1 MVNANA
7 RSCVDCALQT
17 QTPEFEN
24 LSTANTSGKRK
35 RENLAEIIQRDESLK
50 DTLRETLRRS
60 VDEIGD
66 PKKSSAH
73 YEVSIRHFY
82 TLYSVNKTLLD
93 AI

>member
-1 MVNANA
+1 MWTPWPRERRGSHGGSLAHGVAEEVPAQDFA
-7 RSCVDCALQT
+7 RVVHLQ
-17 QTPEFEN
+17 
-24 LSTANTSGKRK
+24 
-35 RENLAEIIQRDESLK
+35 
-50 DTLRETLRRS
+50 S

-66 PKKSSAH
+66 PKKSSGH